1 MSALPWEPIA
11 ITSKDAVD
19 VEGDG
24 VRVVWSLNRRPP
36 SDWAR
41 EFRSATVHRDG
52 SADFVS
58 MPSPDIRSGGTIHWT
73 VPAADLR
80 GAVQYVRACVET
92 ANDGYRQLLV
102 RRDEERRRRD
112 EEERA
117 KALRLQA
124 AQQAL
129 NALD

>member
-1 MSALPWEPIA
+1 MPWEPIA

-19 VEGDG
+19 VEGDA
-24 VRVVWSLNRRPP
+24 VRVVWSLNRRPS

-41 EFRSATVHRDG
+41 EFRNSTVARSD
-52 SADFVS
+52 SPDFVN
-58 MPSPDIRSGGTIHWT
+58 MPSPDIRSGGTVYWT

-80 GAVQYVRACVET
+80 GAVQYVKACVDA
-92 ANDGYRQLLV
+92 ANEGYRQLLV
-102 RRDEERRRRD
+102 RRDEERRRRA
-112 EEERA
+112 EEEQA

>member
-1 MSALPWEPIA
+1 LPWEPIA

-19 VEGDG
+19 VEGDA
-24 VRVVWSLNRRPP
+24 VRVVWSLNRRPT

-41 EFRSATVHRDG
+41 EFRSVDVARTG
-52 SADFVS
+52 SSEFVT
-58 MPSPDIRSGGTIHWT
+58 MPAPDIRSGGSIHWT

-80 GAVQYVRACVET
+80 GAVQYVKASVEA
-92 ANDGYRQLLV
+92 ANAGYRQLLV
-102 RRDEERRRRD
+102 RREEEHKRRA

-117 KALRLQA
+117 KVLRLEA

>member
-1 MSALPWEPIA
+1 LPWEPIA
-11 ITSKDAVD
+11 ITSKEAVD
-19 VEGDG
+19 VEGDA
-24 VRVVWSLNRRPP
+24 VRVVWSLSRRPT

-41 EFRSATVHRDG
+41 EFRSAAVQRFG
-52 SADFVS
+52 SPDFVN
-58 MPSPDIRSGGTIHWT
+58 MPSPDIRTGGAVHWT

-80 GAVQYVRACVET
+80 GAVQYVKACVDA
-92 ANDGYRQLLV
+92 ANEGYRLVLV
-102 RRDEERRRRD
+102 RREEERRRRA
-112 EEERA
+112 EEEQA

>member
-1 MSALPWEPIA
+1 LPWEPIA

-19 VEGDG
+19 VEGDA
-24 VRVVWSLNRRPP
+24 VRVVWSLSRRPT

-41 EFRSATVHRDG
+41 EFRSVEVARSG
-52 SADFVS
+52 SPEFVN
-58 MPSPDIRSGGTIHWT
+58 MPAPDIRSGGSIHWT

-80 GAVQYVRACVET
+80 GAVQYVKACVEA
-92 ANDGYRQLLV
+92 ANAGYGRLLI
-102 RRDEERRRRD
+102 RREEEHRRRA

-117 KALRLQA
+117 KELRLEA

>member
-1 MSALPWEPIA
+1 MSWEPIA

-19 VEGDG
+19 VEGDE
-24 VRVVWSLNRRPP
+24 VRVVWSLNRRPT

-41 EFRSATVHRDG
+41 EFRSATVQRIG
-52 SADFVS
+52 SPDFVD
-58 MPSPDIRSGGTIHWT
+58 MPAPDIRSGGTIHWT

-80 GAVQYVRACVET
+80 GAVQYVRASVDG
-92 ANDGYRQLLV
+92 ANEGYRQLLV
-102 RRDEERRRRD
+102 RREEERRRRD
-112 EEERA
+112 EEEQA
-117 KALRLQA
+117 KALRLEA

>member
-1 MSALPWEPIA
+1 LPWEPIA
-11 ITSKDAVD
+11 ITSKNAVD
-19 VEGDG
+19 VEGDE
-24 VRVVWSLNRRPP
+24 VQVVWSLNRRPT

-41 EFRSATVHRDG
+41 EFRGATVQRSG
-52 SADFVS
+52 SSGFVD
-58 MPSPDIRSGGTIHWT
+58 MPSPDIRSGGTVHWT

-80 GAVQYVRACVET
+80 GAVQYVRACVEA
-92 ANDGYRQLLV
+92 ANEGYQQLLL

>member
-1 MSALPWEPIA
+1 LPWEPIG
-11 ITSKDAVD
+11 ITSKNAID

-24 VRVVWSLNRRPP
+24 VRVVWSLNRRPT

-41 EFRSATVHRDG
+41 EFRSAAVQRSG
-52 SADFVS
+52 SPDFVN
-58 MPSPDIRSGGTIHWT
+58 MPSPDIRSGGTVHWT

-80 GAVQYVRACVET
+80 GAVQYVRACVEA
-92 ANDGYRQLLV
+92 ANEGYRQLLL
-102 RRDEERRRRD
+102 RREEERRRRV
-112 EEERA
+112 EEERE

>member
-1 MSALPWEPIA
+1 LGWEPIA

-19 VEGDG
+19 VEGDE
-24 VRVVWSLNRRPP
+24 VRVVWSLTRRPT

-41 EFRSATVHRDG
+41 EFRSATVERSG
-52 SADFVS
+52 SPGFVD
-58 MPSPDIRSGGTIHWT
+58 MPSPDIRTGGTIHWT

-80 GAVQYVRACVET
+80 GAVQYVKACVAT
-92 ANDGYRQLLV
+92 ANEGYRLLLL
-102 RRDEERRRRD
+102 RREEERRRRE

-117 KALRLQA
+117 KALRLEA

>member
-1 MSALPWEPIA
+1 
-11 ITSKDAVD
+11 
-19 VEGDG
+19 
-24 VRVVWSLNRRPP
+24 VVWSLNRRPT

-41 EFRSATVHRDG
+41 EFRSATVARDG
-52 SADFVS
+52 SPDFVN
-58 MPSPDIRSGGTIHWT
+58 MPAPDIRSSGTIHWT

-80 GAVQYVRACVET
+80 GAVQFVKSCVEA
-92 ANDGYRQLLV
+92 ANEGYHQLLV
-102 RRDEERRRRD
+102 RREEERRRRD

>member
-1 MSALPWEPIA
+1 LPWEPIA

-19 VEGDG
+19 VERDA
-24 VRVVWSLNRRPP
+24 VRVVWTLSRRPT

-41 EFRSATVHRDG
+41 EFRSVTVARTG
-52 SADFVS
+52 SPDFVE
-58 MPSPDIRSGGTIHWT
+58 MPSPDIRSGGTIQWT

-80 GAVQYVRACVET
+80 GAVQYVKACVEA
-92 ANDGYRQLLV
+92 ANEGHRRLLI
-102 RRDEERRRRD
+102 RREEERRQRE

-117 KALRLQA
+117 KALRLQE

>member
-1 MSALPWEPIA
+1 LPWEPIA
-11 ITSKDAVD
+11 ITSKNAVD
-19 VEGDG
+19 VEGDE
-24 VRVVWSLNRRPP
+24 VEVVWSLNRRPT

-41 EFRSATVHRDG
+41 EFRGATVQRSG
-52 SADFVS
+52 SPDFVDL
-58 MPSPDIRSGGTIHWT
+58 PSPDIRGGGTVHWT

-80 GAVQYVRACVET
+80 GAVQYVKACVEA
-92 ANDGYRQLLV
+92 ANEGYRQLLV

-117 KALRLQA
+117 KTLRLQA

>member
-1 MSALPWEPIA
+1 LPWEPIA
-11 ITSKDAVD
+11 ITSKNAVD
-19 VEGDG
+19 VEGDE
-24 VRVVWSLNRRPP
+24 VQVVWSLNRRPT

-41 EFRSATVHRDG
+41 EFRGATVQRSG
-52 SADFVS
+52 SPDFVD
-58 MPSPDIRSGGTIHWT
+58 MPSPDIRSGGTVHWT

-80 GAVQYVRACVET
+80 GAVQYVKACVES
-92 ANDGYRQLLV
+92 ANEGYRQLLV
-102 RRDEERRRRD
+102 RRDEERLRRD

>member
-1 MSALPWEPIA
+1 MPWEPIA

-19 VEGDG
+19 VEGDE
-24 VRVVWSLNRRPP
+24 VQVVWSLNRRPT

-41 EFRSATVHRDG
+41 EFRSAAVPRTG
-52 SADFVS
+52 SPHFVD

-80 GAVQYVRACVET
+80 GAVQYVKTCVEA
-92 ANDGYRQLLV
+92 ANEGYHRLLV
-102 RRDEERRRRD
+102 HREQEHRRRE

>member
-1 MSALPWEPIA
+1 MGWEQIA

-24 VRVVWSLNRRPP
+24 VRVVWTLSRRPT

-41 EFRSATVHRDG
+41 EFRSAAVQRSG
-52 SADFVS
+52 SSDFVN
-58 MPSPDIRSGGTIHWT
+58 MPSPDIRTGGTVHWT

-80 GAVQYVRACVET
+80 EAVQYVKACVEA
-92 ANDGYRQLLV
+92 ANEGYRQVLL
-102 RRDEERRRRD
+102 RREEERRRRD

-117 KALRLQA
+117 KAIRLEA

>member
-1 MSALPWEPIA
+1 MPWEPIA

-19 VEGDG
+19 VEGDE
-24 VRVVWSLNRRPP
+24 VRVVWSLNRRPT

-41 EFRSATVHRDG
+41 EFRSAAVQRSG
-52 SADFVS
+52 SPAFVN
-58 MPSPDIRSGGTIHWT
+58 MPSPDIRSGGAVHWT

-80 GAVQYVRACVET
+80 GAVQYVKACVEA
-92 ANDGYRQLLV
+92 ANEGHRQLLI
-102 RRDEERRRRD
+102 RREEERRRRED
-112 EEERA
+112 EERA

>member
-1 MSALPWEPIA
+1 MSWEPIA

-19 VEGDG
+19 VEGDE
-24 VRVVWSLNRRPP
+24 VRVVWSLNRRPT

-41 EFRSATVHRDG
+41 EFRSAAVQRSG
-52 SADFVS
+52 SPDFVNTA
-58 MPSPDIRSGGTIHWT
+58 SPDIRSGGTIQWT

-80 GAVQYVRACVET
+80 GAVQYVRACVEA
-92 ANDGYRQLLV
+92 ANEGHRQLLM
-102 RRDEERRRRD
+102 RREEECRRRD

-117 KALRLQA
+117 KALRIEA

>member
-1 MSALPWEPIA
+1 MPWEPIA
-11 ITSKDAVD
+11 ITSKEAVD
-19 VEGDG
+19 VEGDA
-24 VRVVWSLNRRPP
+24 VRVVWSLSRRPT

-41 EFRSATVHRDG
+41 EFRSAAVQRFG
-52 SADFVS
+52 SPDFVN
-58 MPSPDIRSGGTIHWT
+58 MPSPDIRTGGAVHWT

-80 GAVQYVRACVET
+80 GAVQYVKACVDA
-92 ANDGYRQLLV
+92 ANEGYRLVLV
-102 RRDEERRRRD
+102 RREEERRRRA
-112 EEERA
+112 EEEQA

>member
-1 MSALPWEPIA
+1 LGWEPIA

-19 VEGDG
+19 VEGDE
-24 VRVVWSLNRRPP
+24 VRVVWSLSRRPA

-41 EFRSATVHRDG
+41 EFRSAAVQRSG
-52 SADFVS
+52 SPSFVD
-58 MPSPDIRSGGTIHWT
+58 MPSPDIRTGGTVHWT

-80 GAVQYVRACVET
+80 GAVEYVKACVEA
-92 ANDGYRQLLV
+92 ANEGYRQLLL
-102 RRDEERRRRD
+102 RREEERRRRA

-117 KALRLQA
+117 KAIRLEA

>member
-1 MSALPWEPIA
+1 LPWEPIA
-11 ITSKDAVD
+11 ITSKNAVD
-19 VEGDG
+19 VEGDE
-24 VRVVWSLNRRPP
+24 VRVVWSLNRRPT

-41 EFRSATVHRDG
+41 EFRAAAVQQVG
-52 SADFVS
+52 SPDFMS
-58 MPSPDIRSGGTIHWT
+58 MPSPDIRSGGSIHWT

-80 GAVQYVRACVET
+80 GAVQYVRACVDA
-92 ANDGYRQLLV
+92 ANEGYRLLLV
-102 RRDEERRRRD
+102 RREEERRRRD

>member
-1 MSALPWEPIA
+1 MPSEPIA

-19 VEGDG
+19 VEGDE
-24 VRVVWSLNRRPP
+24 VQVVWSLNRRPT

-41 EFRSATVHRDG
+41 EFRSATVARDG
-52 SADFVS
+52 SPGFVN
-58 MPSPDIRSGGTIHWT
+58 MPAPDIRSAGTIHWT

-80 GAVQYVRACVET
+80 GAVQYVKACVEA
-92 ANDGYRQLLV
+92 ANEGYRLLLV
-102 RRDEERRRRD
+102 RREEERRRRD

>member
-1 MSALPWEPIA
+1 MSWEPIA
-11 ITSKDAVD
+11 ITSKNAVD
-19 VEGDG
+19 VEGDE
-24 VRVVWSLNRRPP
+24 VEVVWSLNRRPT

-41 EFRSATVHRDG
+41 EFRNATVQRSG
-52 SADFVS
+52 SPDFVD
-58 MPSPDIRSGGTIHWT
+58 MPSPDIRSGGTVHWT

-80 GAVQYVRACVET
+80 GAVQYVKACVDA
-92 ANDGYRQLLV
+92 ANEGYRQVLV
-102 RRDEERRRRD
+102 HRDEERRRRD

>member
-1 MSALPWEPIA
+1 MPWEPVT

-19 VEGDG
+19 VDGDQ
-24 VRVVWSLNRRPP
+24 VQVVWSLNKRPS

-41 EFRSATVHRDG
+41 EFRDTAAPRHGSPAFLAT
-52 SADFVS
+52 
-58 MPSPDIRSGGTIHWT
+58 PDPDVRLGGTIHWT

-80 GAVQYVRACVET
+80 GAVEHVRMCVDG
-92 ANDGYRQLLV
+92 ANAAERDLLT
-102 RRDEERRRRD
+102 RREEEIRRRI
-112 EEERA
+112 EEETV
-117 KALRLQA
+117 KAERLRA

>member
-1 MSALPWEPIA
+1 MPS
-11 ITSKDAVD
+11 TSKVTRC
-19 VEGDG
+19 
-24 VRVVWSLNRRPP
+24 RVVWSLNRRPP

-41 EFRSATVHRDG
+41 EFRNATVHSSG
-52 SADFVS
+52 SPTS
-58 MPSPDIRSGGTIHWT
+58 SNMPSPDIRSGGTVHWT

-80 GAVQYVRACVET
+80 GAVQYVQACVDA
-92 ANDGYRQLLV
+92 ANEGYRQLLV

-112 EEERA
+112 EEEQA

>member
-1 MSALPWEPIA
+1 LSWEPIT

-24 VRVVWSLNRRPP
+24 VRVVWSLNRRPS

-41 EFRSATVHRDG
+41 EFRNASVQRSG
-52 SADFVS
+52 SPEFVD
-58 MPSPDIRSGGTIHWT
+58 MPSPDIRSGGTVHWT

-80 GAVQYVRACVET
+80 GAVQYVRSCVDA
-92 ANDGYRQLLV
+92 ANEGYRQLLV
-102 RRDEERRRRD
+102 RREEEHRRRA
-112 EEERA
+112 EEEQA

>member
-1 MSALPWEPIA
+1 MPWEPIA

-19 VEGDG
+19 VEGDE
-24 VRVVWSLNRRPP
+24 VRVVWTLNRRPN

-41 EFRSATVHRDG
+41 EFRSATVRRTG
-52 SADFVS
+52 SPNFPD
-58 MPSPDIRSGGTIHWT
+58 MPSPDIRTGGTVHWT

-80 GAVQYVRACVET
+80 GAVQYVKECVTAANEGYARVLERRA
-92 ANDGYRQLLV
+92 
-102 RRDEERRRRD
+102 EERRRRA

-117 KALRLQA
+117 KAVRLEA